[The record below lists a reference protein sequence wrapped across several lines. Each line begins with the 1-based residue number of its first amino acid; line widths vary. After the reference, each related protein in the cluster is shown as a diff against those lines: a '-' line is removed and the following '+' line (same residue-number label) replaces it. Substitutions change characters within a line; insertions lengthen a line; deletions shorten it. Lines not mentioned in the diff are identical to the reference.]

1 MHDFNV
7 VQLPTRQIDGHC
19 SRWQHSAQAIELCC
33 RRRRLLRR
41 CWRCHY
47 THTHTHTHTHCSR
60 SHRSGSSSEQPR
72 CLYVSHA
79 RSRIKRN
86 GKRQSERGNDS
97 QSFVCQQLRNHRHH
111 RRHRHPLVLRL
122 LLELNPEAS
131 FNALFIQGERERER
145 ERERECSC
153 PKGHFPLSPLSSLP
167 CLCAAA
173 ATW

>member
-1 MHDFNV
+1 MTSTWCNFPPD
-7 VQLPTRQIDGHC
+7 
-19 SRWQHSAQAIELCC
+19 
-33 RRRRLLRR
+33 RLTDTAVGGNTAHRPLNSVAAAAASSVAVGVA
-41 CWRCHY
+41 
-47 THTHTHTHTHCSR
+47 TTHTHTHCSR

-97 QSFVCQQLRNHRHH
+97 QSFVCQQPRNHRHH

-145 ERERECSC
+145 ENVPAQRVIS
-153 PKGHFPLSPLSSLP
+153 LSRLSLP
-167 CLCAAA
+167 FLVYARQRLHGD
-173 ATW
+173 